1 MPFEVDTS
9 SNSSSKSKYTKMEDS
24 SPQTILDPPVVL
36 IAGAGLGGLM
46 AALLLEKA
54 NINYFVFERAPKV
67 KPLGSVISLSPN
79 ILPCFQQLGLLEEM
93 EKIALPC
100 DHMELYDQ
108 SLERIGSVDGR
119 SFTEITGYK
128 ALFFSRPDLY
138 DFMLSKIPPAKLFM
152 SKKILSILQND
163 EGVMIRCADNTHY
176 HGDILIGADGAYS
189 GVRQSLYKQLDDQ
202 GLLPSVDKEE
212 MIVGYICMVG
222 TTGPLDP
229 EKYPALKDS
238 RCHFATI
245 LSKDTPHSWSTATVA
260 GQRLAW
266 SAKIQVDKATAKDM
280 MFRNSEWGP
289 ESNKAMIDELY
300 NFPTIHGGK
309 LGDLIDA
316 TDKDMISK
324 VYIEEKM
331 FQTWNYGRTALIGD
345 AAHKMQPSGGQGAV
359 AAMQDAVILVNCIYD
374 IEDVTFENIK
384 TALASYKS
392 QRFDKAAEQVNMSKM
407 LGKIIFGHKWSERML
422 RTVIYNLPKWAQDKT
437 YMKMATYRPMIAF
450 LPPVP
455 NINNIKL
462 LPQKPSTRYAK
473 ELTKEKAASKSSA
486 IV

>member
-1 MPFEVDTS
+1 
-9 SNSSSKSKYTKMEDS
+9 
-24 SPQTILDPPVVL
+24 
-36 IAGAGLGGLM
+36 
-46 AALLLEKA
+46 
-54 NINYFVFERAPKV
+54 
-67 KPLGSVISLSPN
+67 
-79 ILPCFQQLGLLEEM
+79 
-93 EKIALPC
+93 
-100 DHMELYDQ
+100 
-108 SLERIGSVDGR
+108 
-119 SFTEITGYK
+119 TGYK

-138 DFMLSKIPPAKLFM
+138 DFMLSKIPPAKMFM
-152 SKKILSILQND
+152 GKKIMSILQND

-202 GLLPSVDKEE
+202 GLLPSVDKED
-212 MIVGYICMVG
+212 MTVGYICMVG

-238 RCHFATI
+238 RCHFTTI
-245 LSKDTPHSWSTATVA
+245 LGKDTPHSWSTATVA
-260 GQRLAW
+260 GHRLAW
-266 SAKIQVDKATAKDM
+266 SAKMQVDKATAKDM

-300 NFPTIHGGK
+300 NFPTIHGCK

-324 VYIEEKM
+324 VYIEEKL
-331 FQTWNYGRTALIGD
+331 FLTWTYGRTALIGD
-345 AAHKMQPSGGQGAV
+345 GAV

-374 IEDVTFENIK
+374 IEDVTFGNIK
-384 TALASYKS
+384 AALASYKS
-392 QRFDKAAEQVNMSKM
+392 QRFDKAAEQVDMSRM

-422 RTVIYNLPKWAQDKT
+422 RTAIYNMPKWVQDRS

-455 NINNIKL
+455 NVNNIKL

-473 ELTKEKAASKSSA
+473 ELAKEKAASKSSVA
-486 IV
+486 V

>member
-1 MPFEVDTS
+1 MPFEVDNASNTS
-9 SNSSSKSKYTKMEDS
+9 SESKYTKMEDPN
-24 SPQTILDPPVVL
+24 PQTILDPPVVL
-36 IAGAGLGGLM
+36 VAGAGLGGLM

-54 NINYFVFERAPKV
+54 NINYFVFERAAKV
-67 KPLGSVISLSPN
+67 KPL
-79 ILPCFQQLGLLEEM
+79 
-93 EKIALPC
+93 
-100 DHMELYDQ
+100 
-108 SLERIGSVDGR
+108 
-119 SFTEITGYK
+119 
-128 ALFFSRPDLY
+128 DLY
-138 DFMLSKIPPAKLFM
+138 DFILSKIPPAKLLM

-163 EGVMIRCADNTHY
+163 EGVLIRCADNTHY

-189 GVRQSLYKQLDDQ
+189 GVRQSLYKQMDDQ
-202 GLLPSVDKEE
+202 GLLPSVDKED
-212 MIVGYICMVG
+212 MTVGYICMVG
-222 TTGPLDP
+222 TTGPMDT

-238 RCHFATI
+238 YCHFATI
-245 LSKDTPHSWSTATVA
+245 LSKDTPHSWSTATVT
-260 GQRLAW
+260 GHRLAW

-289 ESNKAMIDELY
+289 ESNQAMIDELY

-316 TDKDMISK
+316 TDKNMISK

-384 TALASYKS
+384 AALASYKS
-392 QRFDKAAEQVNMSKM
+392 QRFDKAQEQVNMSKM

-422 RTVIYNLPKWAQDKT
+422 RTVVYNLPKWAQDKT

-455 NINNIKL
+455 NVNNIKL

-473 ELTKEKAASKSSA
+473 ELAKEKAASKSSV

>member
-1 MPFEVDTS
+1 MPFEADTTSNTS
-9 SNSSSKSKYTKMEDS
+9 STSKYTKMEDS
-24 SPQTILDPPVVL
+24 NSQAVLDPPVVL

-54 NINYFVFERAPKV
+54 NINYFVFERAAKV

-79 ILPCFQQLGLLEEM
+79 ILPCFQQLGLLQEM
-93 EKIALPC
+93 EKISLTC
-100 DHMELYDQ
+100 DHMELYHQ
-108 SLERIGSVDGR
+108 NLERIGSVDGR
-119 SFTEITGYK
+119 GFTEITGYK

-138 DFMLSKIPPAKLFM
+138 NFLLSKIPPSKIFM

-163 EGVMIRCADNTHY
+163 EGVMIRCSDNTHY

-189 GVRQSLYKQLDDQ
+189 GVRQSMYKQMDEL
-202 GLLPSVDKEE
+202 GLLPAVDKED
-212 MIVGYICMVG
+212 MSVGYICMVG

-245 LSKDTPHSWSTATVA
+245 LSKDTPHSWSTATVS
-260 GQRLAW
+260 GHRLAW
-266 SAKIQVDKATAKDM
+266 SAKVQLDKATAKDM

-289 ESNKAMIDELY
+289 ESNQAMIDELY

-316 TDKDMISK
+316 TDKDNISK

-331 FQTWNYGRTALIGD
+331 FQTWNYGRTVLIGD

-374 IEDVTFENIK
+374 IENITFENIK
-384 TALASYKS
+384 AALASYKS
-392 QRFDKAAEQVNMSKM
+392 QRFEKAQEQVNMSKM
-407 LGKIIFGHKWSERML
+407 LGKIIFGHKWTERML
-422 RTVIYNLPKWAQDKT
+422 RTVIYNLPKWAQDNT
-437 YMKMATYRPMIAF
+437 YTKMATYRPMIAF

-455 NINNIKL
+455 NVNNIKL
-462 LPQKPSTRYAK
+462 LPQRPSTRYAK
-473 ELTKEKAASKSSA
+473 ELANVMTS
-486 IV
+486 